1 MHCRAVGCSRRRT
14 ALGGTAAAECAG
26 TPRRTV
32 AVSEGCFRVR
42 CGQIVEDAQRPAEAG
57 WAFGLGLERLAMV
70 RIRQT
75 MCNAQRATCN
85 V

>member
-1 MHCRAVGCSRRRT
+1 
-14 ALGGTAAAECAG
+14 
-26 TPRRTV
+26 
-32 AVSEGCFRVR
+32 VR